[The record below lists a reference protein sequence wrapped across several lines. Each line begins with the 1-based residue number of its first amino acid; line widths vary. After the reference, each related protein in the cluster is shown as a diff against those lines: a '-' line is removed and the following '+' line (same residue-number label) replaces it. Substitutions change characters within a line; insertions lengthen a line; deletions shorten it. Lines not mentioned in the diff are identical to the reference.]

1 MIDTISD
8 NIDKIL
14 LDRPSANIFVCGDF
28 NAHNIDWIPNDWKTD
43 DAGKNCEAFSV
54 SQGLT
59 QMVDFITHIPDNDR
73 HRPSTL
79 DLFLS
84 SNPEVCK
91 VYSSAPLGNS
101 DHVVVSVDISLSSPS
116 ARESPKH
123 RTLYSYEQGDWESFR
138 DFIRDIPLD
147 QIMSLKAEQCA
158 REISSWIQAGIDAFI
173 PCRKFQARPNSS
185 PWFSPACAAAIAH
198 RNHYFHTYKSQ
209 PNAENRDLLR
219 KASNSCKRVLN
230 NAKSSYADRTHIRIS
245 SQKLGSRDFWRIYNG
260 IVNKN
265 KSLIPPLI
273 NGPEVWS

>member
-1 MIDTISD
+1 
-8 NIDKIL
+8 
-14 LDRPSANIFVCGDF
+14 
-28 NAHNIDWIPNDWKTD
+28 
-43 DAGKNCEAFSV
+43 
-54 SQGLT
+54 
-59 QMVDFITHIPDNDR
+59 
-73 HRPSTL
+73 
-79 DLFLS
+79 
-84 SNPEVCK
+84 
-91 VYSSAPLGNS
+91 
-101 DHVVVSVDISLSSPS
+101 
-116 ARESPKH
+116 
-123 RTLYSYEQGDWESFR
+123 
-138 DFIRDIPLD
+138 
-147 QIMSLKAEQCA
+147 MSLKAKQCG

-245 SQKLGSRDFWRIYNG
+245 SQKLGSRDFWRIYNL

-273 NGPEVWS
+273 NGPEVLTSAKDKAELFAQLFAINSNIDDSNATLPDFPKRTKSTLSNINFTVSDVSKIITGLDSSKASGPDSIPVIVLQMCTPELAPVLTKLFKKCIKESCFPSCWKLPSVVPVFKNHGECSNQVIIVQSVSFQS